1 MTASPSNAAVSGTG
15 LDSLLSSV
23 LSTGASAYGAQNSAE
38 DITQGINAGITT
50 QQNTLGNVN
59 SLYANQLQTGNGAMT
74 KLNSALG
81 INGQTMDPN
90 FLASTP
96 GYQFAVS
103 QGENAVKSAAAANG
117 NAYTP
122 NTLTNIGQT
131 VTGLADQNYNNY
143 VQNLLS
149 TAGIGAQA
157 NQTVAGA
164 NLSTGSN
171 ISQLQQNS
179 GIAQGAGVS
188 GVSNGIS
195 SLLGGS
201 GVGGLLGSAASGIG
215 SLLSGAGSAVGNLF
229 NGNSSGMAGNQAVDP
244 ITGQPTGGNTSGGF
258 DTTDAASIENA
269 GIGGGSNLDYLSNT
283 DNVDPFSYS

>member
-1 MTASPSNAAVSGTG
+1 MADATNAAVSGTG
-15 LDSLLSSV
+15 GLDQLLGSV
-23 LSTGASAYGAQNSAE
+23 LSTGAGAYGAQNSAE

-50 QQNTLGNVN
+50 QQNTLGNIN
-59 SLYANQLQTGNGAMT
+59 SLYSNQLQTGNGAMT
-74 KLNSALG
+74 QLNNALG

-103 QGENAVKSAAAANG
+103 QGENAVKSAAASSG

-122 NTLTNIGQT
+122 NTLTNVGQT

-157 NQTVAGA
+157 NSTLAGA

-179 GIAQGAGVS
+179 GLAQGAGVS

-195 SLLGGS
+195 GLLGSS
-201 GVGGLLGSAASGIG
+201 GVAGLLGSAAG
-215 SLLSGAGSAVGNLF
+215 AVGNLF
-229 NGNSSGMAGNQAVDP
+229 SGAAGAVGNLFSGNSGLTNSD
-244 ITGQPTGGNTSGGF
+244 
-258 DTTDAASIENA
+258 
-269 GIGGGSNLDYLSNT
+269 GSLNLDYLNSNPADLST
-283 DNVDPFSYS
+283 NLGALDAYNTAPLVNPGDINGGDLSAG